1 MTNVWV
7 CAVSRIF
14 IFCIVMLCGSV
25 ILCNPNYAM
34 CLSDRLWETS
44 GYRFEHSEQHVTII
58 MTQMRGH
65 IIIICYCSADV
76 RLVCGFQISII
87 LMGRGWRMI
96 NAFKFEFNLIL
107 KIILNLTNL
116 EMESRSM
123 IIRKV

>member
-1 MTNVWV
+1 MGNIGIQIGAFGAT
-7 CAVSRIF
+7 CDD
-14 IFCIVMLCGSV
+14 
-25 ILCNPNYAM
+25 YD
-34 CLSDRLWETS
+34 SDET
-44 GYRFEHSEQHVTII
+44 
-58 MTQMRGH
+58 RGH

-87 LMGRGWRMI
+87 LMDRGWRMI

>member
-1 MTNVWV
+1 MRCV
-7 CAVSRIF
+7 CLIG
-14 IFCIVMLCGSV
+14 CGNIGIQIGAFGATCDDYV
-25 ILCNPNYAM
+25 
-34 CLSDRLWETS
+34 
-44 GYRFEHSEQHVTII
+44 

-76 RLVCGFQISII
+76 RLVCGFQIYLI

>member
-1 MTNVWV
+1 MT
-7 CAVSRIF
+7 
-14 IFCIVMLCGSV
+14 
-25 ILCNPNYAM
+25 
-34 CLSDRLWETS
+34 
-44 GYRFEHSEQHVTII
+44 I

-76 RLVCGFQISII
+76 RLVCGFQISI
-87 LMGRGWRMI
+87 LVDRGRRMI
-96 NAFKFEFNLIL
+96 KAFKFEFNLIL